1 MSFESDLIKQ
11 IKEHEGLVLKPY
23 KCPAGKLT
31 IGYGHNLED
40 NGLSQSACEYILIED
55 IEEAKKNLYAVFTKD
70 FFDTLKDN
78 QKIALID
85 MMFNLG
91 LSRFLTFKKFILAV
105 KSKDFIK
112 ASAEIINSRAYK
124 QNKSRYKKLSEQIKK
139 LEN

>member
-23 KCPAGKLT
+23 KCTENKLT

-40 NGLSQSACEYILIED
+40 NGLSKTACEFILFED
-55 IEEAKKNLYAVFTKD
+55 IDEAKKNLCAVFTRKFYESLSD
-70 FFDTLKDN
+70 K

-91 LSRFLTFKKFILAV
+91 LSKFLTFKKFILAV
-105 KSKDFIK
+105 KNKDFIK
-112 ASAEIINSRAYK
+112 ASAEIINSRAYQ
-124 QNKSRYKKLSEQIKK
+124 QNKSRYKKLSEQIKMK
-139 LEN
+139 

>member
-1 MSFESDLIKQ
+1 MTSYDTQLIEQLK
-11 IKEHEGLVLKPY
+11 KHEGLVLKPY

-31 IGYGHNLED
+31 IGYGHNLQD
-40 NGLSQSACEYILIED
+40 NGLSKSVCEYILIED
-55 IEEAKKNLYAVFTKD
+55 IEEAKRNLYAIFTRD

-105 KSKDFIK
+105 KQRNFDR
-112 ASAEIINSRAYK
+112 ASVEIIHSKAYTQAK
-124 QNKSRYKKLSEQIKK
+124 RRYKLLEEQ
-139 LEN
+139 N

>member
-23 KCPAGKLT
+23 KCPVGKLT

-40 NGLSQSACEYILIED
+40 NGLTKSACEYILFED
-55 IEEAKKNLYAVFTKD
+55 IKEAKRNLYAVFTKD
-70 FFDTLKDN
+70 FFDDLKDN

-105 KSKDFIK
+105 KQRNFDR
-112 ASAEIINSRAYK
+112 ASVEIIHSKAYTQAK
-124 QNKSRYKKLSEQIKK
+124 RRYQLLAEQI
-139 LEN
+139 LG

>member
-23 KCPAGKLT
+23 KCTANKLT

-40 NGLSQSACEYILIED
+40 NGLSKSACEFILVED
-55 IEEAKKNLYAVFTKD
+55 IDEAKKNLYAVFTKK
-70 FFDTLKDN
+70 FFENLSDK

-105 KSKDFIK
+105 KNKDFIK
-112 ASAEIINSRAYK
+112 ASAEIINSKAYQ

-139 LEN
+139 L

>member
-23 KCPAGKLT
+23 KCTANKLT
-31 IGYGHNLED
+31 IGYGHNIQD
-40 NGLSQSACEYILIED
+40 NGLSKTACEFILFED
-55 IEEAKKNLYAVFTKD
+55 IEEAIRNLYAVFTRK
-70 FFDTLKDN
+70 FFETLSNN

-105 KSKDFIK
+105 KNKDFIK
-112 ASAEIINSRAYK
+112 ASAEIINSKAYQ
-124 QNKSRYKKLSEQIKK
+124 QNRSRYKKLSEQIKMK
-139 LEN
+139 

>member
-23 KCPAGKLT
+23 KCTANKLT

-40 NGLSQSACEYILIED
+40 NGLSKTACEFILHED
-55 IEEAKKNLYAVFTKD
+55 IDEAKKNLYAVFTRK
-70 FFDTLKDN
+70 FYETLSNN

-105 KSKDFIK
+105 KNKDFIK
-112 ASAEIINSRAYK
+112 ASAEIVNSRAYQ
-124 QNKSRYKKLSEQIKK
+124 QNKSRYKKLSEQIKMK
-139 LEN
+139 

>member
-23 KCPAGKLT
+23 KCPVGKLT

-40 NGLSQSACEYILIED
+40 NGLTKTACEYILFED
-55 IEEAKKNLYAVFTKD
+55 IEEAKRNLYAIFTRD
-70 FFDTLKDN
+70 FFDSLSDN
-78 QKIALID
+78 QKIALVD

-105 KSKDFIK
+105 KNKDFIK
-112 ASAEIINSRAYK
+112 ASAEIINSRAYQ
-124 QNKSRYKKLSEQIKK
+124 QNKSRFKKLSEQIKMK
-139 LEN
+139 

>member
-1 MSFESDLIKQ
+1 MSFESELIKQ

-23 KCPAGKLT
+23 KCTANKLT

-40 NGLSQSACEYILIED
+40 NGLSKTACEFILFED
-55 IEEAKKNLYAVFTKD
+55 IDEAKKNLYAVFTRK
-70 FFDTLKDN
+70 FFETLSNN

-105 KSKDFIK
+105 KNKDFIK
-112 ASAEIINSRAYK
+112 ASAEIINSKAYQ
-124 QNKSRYKKLSEQIKK
+124 QNKSRYKKLSEQIKMK
-139 LEN
+139 

>member
-23 KCPAGKLT
+23 KCTANKLT

-40 NGLSQSACEYILIED
+40 NGLSKTACEFILFED
-55 IEEAKKNLYAVFTKD
+55 IDEAKKNLYAVFTKK
-70 FFDTLKDN
+70 FFENLSNN

-105 KSKDFIK
+105 KNKDFIK
-112 ASAEIINSRAYK
+112 ASAEIINSRAYQ
-124 QNKSRYKKLSEQIKK
+124 QNKKRYKKLSEQIKMK
-139 LEN
+139 

>member
-23 KCPAGKLT
+23 KCTANKLT

-40 NGLSQSACEYILIED
+40 NGLSKTACEFILFED
-55 IEEAKKNLYAVFTKD
+55 IDEAKKNLYAVFTRK
-70 FFDTLKDN
+70 FFENLSNN

-91 LSRFLTFKKFILAV
+91 LSKFLTFKKFIQAV
-105 KSKDFIK
+105 KTENWNRASVEMIHSK
-112 ASAEIINSRAYK
+112 AYTQAK
-124 QNKSRYKKLSEQIKK
+124 RRYQLLAEQI
-139 LEN
+139 LG

>member
-40 NGLSQSACEYILIED
+40 NGLSQSVCEYILIDD
-55 IEEAKKNLYAVFTKD
+55 IEEAKRNLYAIFTKD

-91 LSRFLTFKKFILAV
+91 LSKFLTFKKFIKAV
-105 KSKDFIK
+105 KERNWDKSSVEMIHSK
-112 ASAEIINSRAYK
+112 AYIQAK
-124 QNKSRYKKLSEQIKK
+124 RRYQLLSEQI
-139 LEN
+139 LG

>member
-23 KCPAGKLT
+23 KCPVGKLT

-40 NGLSQSACEYILIED
+40 NGLSQSVCEYILIED

-70 FFDTLKDN
+70 FFDDLNDK

-105 KSKDFIK
+105 KQRNFDRASVETIHSK
-112 ASAEIINSRAYK
+112 AYTQAK
-124 QNKSRYKKLSEQIKK
+124 RRYQLLAEQI
-139 LEN
+139 LG

>member
-1 MSFESDLIKQ
+1 MSFENELLQQ
-11 IKEHEGLVLKPY
+11 IKEHEGLRLFPY

-40 NGLSQSACEYILIED
+40 NCLSQSVCEYILIED
-55 IEEAKKNLYAVFTKD
+55 IEEAKRNLYAVFTKD

-91 LSRFLTFKKFILAV
+91 LSKFLTFKKFIKAV
-105 KSKDFIK
+105 KNKDFIK
-112 ASAEIINSRAYK
+112 ASAEIINSKAYHQSK
-124 QNKSRYKKLSEQIKK
+124 HRYKKLSEQIKK
-139 LEN
+139 L

>member
-23 KCPAGKLT
+23 KCTANKLT

-40 NGLSQSACEYILIED
+40 NGLSKTACEFILFED
-55 IEEAKKNLYAVFTKD
+55 IDEAKKNLYAVFTKK
-70 FFDTLKDN
+70 FFENLSND

-105 KSKDFIK
+105 KNKDFIK
-112 ASAEIINSRAYK
+112 ASAEIINSRAYQ
-124 QNKSRYKKLSEQIKK
+124 QNKSRYKKLSEQIKMK
-139 LEN
+139 